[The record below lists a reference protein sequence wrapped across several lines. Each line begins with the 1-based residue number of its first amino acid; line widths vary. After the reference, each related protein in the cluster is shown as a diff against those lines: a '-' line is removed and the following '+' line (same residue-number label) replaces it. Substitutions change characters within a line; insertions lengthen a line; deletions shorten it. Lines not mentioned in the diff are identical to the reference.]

1 MLAGAV
7 VAFGVAALSTV
18 GLSTDLFGRPPTP
31 ETIVAAAG
39 QVAVIDGATLR
50 FGITVVRLD
59 DIVALPR
66 GEPCAA
72 GPDCGGRA
80 TNALASLV
88 RDRPV
93 ECRLGARDRL
103 GRALARCDAAGSDVN
118 RDMVATGW
126 ARASSS
132 LLAGAEQDARTHNR
146 GLWAPAVQR

>member
-1 MLAGAV
+1 MLASAV
-7 VAFGVAALSTV
+7 VAIGVAALSTV

-31 ETIVAAAG
+31 ETVFAAAG
-39 QVAVIDGATLR
+39 QVGVIDGATLR
-50 FGITVVRLD
+50 LGLTVIRLD
-59 DIVALPR
+59 DILAFPR

-93 ECRLGARDRL
+93 DCRLGARDRL

-132 LLAGAEQDARTHNR
+132 LLAGAEDDARTHSR
-146 GLWAPAVQR
+146 GLWAPAIRR